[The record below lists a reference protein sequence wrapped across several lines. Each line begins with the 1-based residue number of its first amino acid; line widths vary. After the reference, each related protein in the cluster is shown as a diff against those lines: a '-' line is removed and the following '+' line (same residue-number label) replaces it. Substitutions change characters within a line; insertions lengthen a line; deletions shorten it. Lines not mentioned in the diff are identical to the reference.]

1 MIGET
6 LEITIVVSM
15 IVLIAYPSAN
25 ALRQIVLERRERR
38 VRVAERNGRNVQQRK
53 RGS

>member
-25 ALRQIVLERRERR
+25 ALRQIVLERRDRR
-38 VRVAERNGRNVQQRK
+38 VRVAQRSERQRTREK
-53 RGS
+53 

>member
-6 LEITIVVSM
+6 LEITIVISM

-25 ALRQIVLERRERR
+25 ALRQVVLERRDRR
-38 VRVAERNGRNVQQRK
+38 ERVAQRESQRRSRNI
-53 RGS
+53 